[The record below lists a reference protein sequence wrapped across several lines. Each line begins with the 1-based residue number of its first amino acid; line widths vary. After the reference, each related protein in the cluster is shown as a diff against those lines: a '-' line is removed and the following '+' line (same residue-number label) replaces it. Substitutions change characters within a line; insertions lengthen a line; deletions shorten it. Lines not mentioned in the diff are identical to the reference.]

1 VDIGRSESWI
11 VPVMYG
17 AGELTFHL
25 NDYLQRRGLD
35 VSIMQF
41 PAVPKNESRVRMFV
55 SSEHTEEQI
64 ERAAGIICAAAAHF
78 GFGKESSRE

>member
-1 VDIGRSESWI
+1 LTLRSESWI
-11 VPVMYG
+11 VPVMYR

-25 NDYLQRRGLD
+25 NDYLQRHELD

-41 PAVPKNESRVRMFV
+41 PAVPKNEARIRMFV

-64 ERAAGIICAAAAHF
+64 ERAAEIIREAPGHF
-78 GFGKESSRE
+78 GFRKESPRE